1 MKGNQRLLIFLLC
14 GLIGVSVFLAYRAR
28 AETYTCPSPRAFPCV
43 PEVLPPDSV
52 RPDCEVERPSL
63 RRCEHRWRKPLI
75 ADAVRCSQSLCFSDV
90 QHDKLD
96 KLQRVARLSTLDI
109 LRVIGR

>member
-52 RPDCEVERPSL
+52 RPDCEVERPLL
-63 RRCEHRWRKPLI
+63 RSSCGPAWQRPVI
-75 ADAVRCSQSLCFSDV
+75 AA
-90 QHDKLD
+90 
-96 KLQRVARLSTLDI
+96 A
-109 LRVIGR
+109 IGQ